1 MIVSLQRA
9 WLSLASMYLKGGKFD
24 LTNELCEKCLRY
36 NQSCAPAW
44 ELKGQILEKEGAYK
58 VRGL

>member
-1 MIVSLQRA
+1 
-9 WLSLASMYLKGGKFD
+9 MYLKGGKFD